1 MFLHAIGRW
10 SCAHHGMP
18 DHAVDHLELK
28 EYIASLLDLIVI
40 LLKTSLALSS
50 QKLTFFKDK
59 GRIFKHVKNI
69 NKDPKIG
76 VADDYLKE
84 VEQMR
89 KALLPVLKKA
99 KQEKK

>member
-18 DHAVDHLELK
+18 DHAVDHLEFERVHRIPTRPNRDSTENK
-28 EYIASLLDLIVI
+28 PSPIV
-40 LLKTSLALSS
+40 A
-50 QKLTFFKDK
+50 KLTFFKDK